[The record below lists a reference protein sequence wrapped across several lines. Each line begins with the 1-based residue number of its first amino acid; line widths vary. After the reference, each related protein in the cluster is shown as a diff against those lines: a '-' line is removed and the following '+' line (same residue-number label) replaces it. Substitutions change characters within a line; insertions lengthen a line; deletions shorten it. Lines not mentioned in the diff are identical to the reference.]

1 MRAPEQTE
9 EARAGAETAESPP
22 RPTLPPH
29 RCEAAEPWPPKNTP
43 EDGNRRFL
51 LALLRALSAWST

>member
-1 MRAPEQTE
+1 MRALEQTE
-9 EARAGAETAESPP
+9 EPRAGAETAEPP
-22 RPTLPPH
+22 PPPTLPPH
-29 RCEAAEPWPPKNTP
+29 RCEATEPWPPKNTP